1 MVNDVCFLIQLSM
14 ECNREE
20 LLLTADGEPSEKVSH
35 SAKKKRSRE
44 AWAAQRPR
52 SRRLDLLDLFPC
64 DALLA
69 LEEAAFFGAAAFAC
83 AVLANTPSPAA
94 RNSVRARLVAFRTR
108 IMISVWFRS
117 VVGAANYC

>member
-1 MVNDVCFLIQLSM
+1 MHSEPPPANSSRVSWHTHPSSHKCMVNDVCFLIQLSM

-52 SRRLDLLDLFPC
+52 SASPGPIAEAFSHQACPSDLAHGLPGIFWSLQSSRRP
-64 DALLA
+64 
-69 LEEAAFFGAAAFAC
+69 
-83 AVLANTPSPAA
+83 TS
-94 RNSVRARLVAFRTR
+94 
-108 IMISVWFRS
+108 RS
-117 VVGAANYC
+117 VSP